1 MFPLILTV
9 DINQILE
16 TFLEEERKGRVYKQ
30 EKKGKEKEDKKRG
43 TKRGKRSKLDKK
55 KTSLINNKL
64 WVQF

>member
-1 MFPLILTV
+1 MFPLILTF

-43 TKRGKRSKLDKK
+43 TKEEKEANWIKRK
-55 KTSLINNKL
+55 
-64 WVQF
+64 QA

>member
-1 MFPLILTV
+1 M
-9 DINQILE
+9 
-16 TFLEEERKGRVYKQ
+16 EEERKGRVYKQ

>member
-1 MFPLILTV
+1 MFPLILTFY
-9 DINQILE
+9 INQILE
-16 TFLEEERKGRVYKQ
+16 TYLEEERKGRVYKQ

-64 WVQF
+64 WAQF

>member
-1 MFPLILTV
+1 MFPLILTF

-30 EKKGKEKEDKKRG
+30 EKKGKEKEDKKRS